1 MITVFNR
8 KRVLSTYDLAAKT
21 EVCQKLEAEKID
33 FYTRVI
39 NRMSASPVS
48 AGSRARV
55 GTFGNDLSKMY
66 EYIIYVKKSDA
77 EKAAYL
83 INRK

>member
-1 MITVFNR
+1 
-8 KRVLSTYDLAAKT
+8 
-21 EVCQKLEAEKID
+21 
-33 FYTRVI
+33 
-39 NRMSASPVS
+39 MSASPAS